1 MVDPAAARAYG
12 QIERMHGG
20 PTGAGGG
27 TGAEGE
33 GDDGAGSD
41 IDFFGASDNRYSND
55 SGDSGEYSY
64 RPNRKSRWVNT
75 GWDND
80 EKVDDCMIGELTQI
94 ITKDAS
100 GDRSGSFDSGSG
112 DSGSGDVRYSRDG
125 DW

>member
-1 MVDPAAARAYG
+1 M
-12 QIERMHGG
+12 
-20 PTGAGGG
+20 
-27 TGAEGE
+27 
-33 GDDGAGSD
+33 
-41 IDFFGASDNRYSND
+41 
-55 SGDSGEYSY
+55 
-64 RPNRKSRWVNT
+64 NT

-80 EKVDDCMIGELTQI
+80 EKVDDCMIGELTRI